1 MRNKNVTFSDFWDAY
16 GLKLD
21 KRSAERAWKRL
32 GEADRRAALAGIEAY
47 QEDCRQRGIARMY
60 PQGYLTH
67 RRWEDERAPI
77 PEPTPLKTPAPE
89 KEPSLF
95 PDDMETW

>member
-1 MRNKNVTFSDFWDAY
+1 MRNKTVTFKDFWDAY

-21 KRSAERAWKRL
+21 KQAAERAWNRL
-32 GEADRRAALAGIEAY
+32 SAADRKAAMAGIEDY

-67 RRWEDERAPI
+67 RRWEDER
-77 PEPTPLKTPAPE
+77 EPVEQPSPLPKQQEEP
-89 KEPSLF
+89 EPSLF
-95 PDDMETW
+95 QDMETW